1 MSDINSLVGQSLG
14 NYEVIRLVGE
24 GGMATVFLARQPGLN
39 RDVALK
45 ILATTGA
52 GKTNFD
58 ERFAR
63 EAQAIGGLHH
73 PNILPVY
80 DFGQDK
86 GYNYIAMR
94 YVPGAQTLAD
104 RMKNPLQP
112 PEFLRL
118 AKQVAAALDHAHQA
132 GIIHRD
138 IKPSNVLLDNDWV
151 LLSDFGLAKAMEGS
165 SDLTGSGVGLGTP
178 AYMSPEQA
186 RGLTLDHRS
195 DIYSLGIIVYEM
207 LTGQVPHKAE
217 TPMGT
222 VIKRVSE
229 PLQRPSQ
236 INPKIPANVEEE
248 LLKALAKDPAQ
259 RHDSAGAF
267 IAALEAAYQPQNQA
281 QAQIA
286 AAPAVPS
293 TPASEA
299 APAPGN
305 GGGIGPAKI
314 GLMALMALAGLCG
327 VSGILLSFTTDDAG
341 ASNFQMA
348 PVCLGIAFAGFT
360 GIAMVGLRNRRQPI
374 SGWLL
379 GALVMW
385 GLGTFIMGFGGFS
398 LLDAGEMGFV
408 ENAAFSAALCF
419 VPGLAIAAL
428 GLGAYL
434 IDWRRGRQQYPAR
447 QKLATDGTK
456 SKPDSG
462 AVKKDPLDEKLRR
475 AAEYRKEINRQIKQ
489 KEATP
494 FTEQLS
500 PISDNLV
507 RWENHLRQLVAR
519 LRNYQSN
526 QLLQRELAE
535 TPQTIH
541 RLKLELQAEP
551 DPAVRREVEQALG
564 RYQDH
569 QRQLDSLAQ
578 LIRRTE
584 LDIDE
589 TLATIATIYSQLQL
603 LDARRMDRQRAS
615 RISTDVKTQSD
626 RLSDLLEA
634 MDEVYN
640 NTTTSMGHSQ

>member
-1 MSDINSLVGQSLG
+1 MSETNSLIGQTLG
-14 NYEVIRLVGE
+14 NYEIIRMIGE

-45 ILATTGA
+45 ILAPTAA
-52 GKTNFD
+52 GKMNFG

-63 EAQAIGGLHH
+63 EAQSIGSLHH

-104 RMKNPLQP
+104 RMRDTLEP

-118 AKQVAAALDHAHQA
+118 AEQVAAALDHAHKA

-151 LLSDFGLAKAMEGS
+151 LLSDFGLAKTVEGP
-165 SDLTGSGVGLGTP
+165 SDLTGSGIGLGTP

-186 RGLTLDHRS
+186 RGLPLDHRT

-229 PLQRPSQ
+229 PLERPSQ
-236 INPKIPANVEEE
+236 INPQIPSAVEQV
-248 LLKALAKDPAQ
+248 LLKALAKEPAQ

-267 IAALEAAYQPQNQA
+267 IADLIAAYQPRPQPQAAPRA
-281 QAQIA
+281 QAAMPQA
-286 AAPAVPS
+286 EAPSVP
-293 TPASEA
+293 E
-299 APAPGN
+299 
-305 GGGIGPAKI
+305 GGIGPFKI
-314 GLMALMALAGLCG
+314 GLMGLMGLTGLCG
-327 VSGILLSFTTDDAG
+327 ISGVLLSFTTDDSG
-341 ASNFQMA
+341 ASNIELA
-348 PVCLGIAFAGFT
+348 PVCLGITFAGFV
-360 GIAMVGLRNRRQPI
+360 GFLMVGLRNRRQPI

-379 GALVMW
+379 AALVLW
-385 GLGTFIMGFGGFS
+385 ATGIFVMGFGGFS
-398 LLDAGEMGFV
+398 LLDPGDMGLV
-408 ENAAFSAALCF
+408 ENAAFSAGLCL
-419 VPGLAIAAL
+419 VPGLALAGL
-428 GLGAYL
+428 GLGAYFV
-434 IDWRRGRQQYPAR
+434 DWRGGRKQYASRKQYAPRKQAGSR
-447 QKLATDGTK
+447 AAGAGQ
-456 SKPDSG
+456 
-462 AVKKDPLDEKLRR
+462 AVKSDPLDEKLRR
-475 AAEYRKEINRQIKQ
+475 AEEYRKEISRQIRQ

-494 FTEQLS
+494 FADQLA
-500 PISDNLV
+500 PIGDNLV
-507 RWENHLRQLVAR
+507 RWEKHLQQLVTR
-519 LRNYQSN
+519 LRNYQKN

-541 RLKLELQAEP
+541 RLELELKSEK
-551 DPAVRREVEQALG
+551 DPAVRQDISQALE
-564 RYQDH
+564 RYRAH
-569 QRQLDSLAQ
+569 QTQLDSLAQ

-603 LDARRMDRQRAS
+603 LDARRMDRQRAG

-626 RLSDLLEA
+626 RLGDLLEA

-640 NTTTSMGHSQ
+640 TTTAGLAR